1 MRYSVLPF
9 LYRIFPL
16 AGLSLLAVAVYWF
29 VQISEPAAP
38 EVQSKKPG
46 HTVDYLIEDFSASLL
61 NKEGGTHYRIQG
73 EKLIHYEDDGSYDA
87 LQPRLRGFFP
97 GQPEFTVR
105 ANFGTLSGDGEQ
117 AELFGNA
124 ELLRLPT
131 VGPPAR
137 EQLSARSEF
146 FRIFVNQDILETDQ
160 PIVLQN
166 GRSTVTANGAV
177 YNNVTRLMTLSGDVH
192 GTLPPALKK

>member
-16 AGLSLLAVAVYWF
+16 AVLSLLAVAVYWF
-29 VQISEPAAP
+29 VQTNQPAIP
-38 EVQSKKPG
+38 GVESKKPG
-46 HTVDYLIEDFSASLL
+46 HTADYLMEDFSASLL
-61 NKEGGTHYRIQG
+61 NKQGGTHYRIQG
-73 EKLIHYEDDGSYDA
+73 DKLIHYEDDGSYDA
-87 LQPRLRGFFP
+87 MQPRLRGFFP

-124 ELLRLPT
+124 ELVRLAA

-137 EQLSARSEF
+137 EQMSARSEF
-146 FRIFVNQDILETDQ
+146 FRVFVNKDILETDQ
-160 PIVLQN
+160 PIVLQS
-166 GRSTVTANGAV
+166 GRSMMQANGAV
-177 YNNVTRLMTLSGDVH
+177 YNNVTRVMTLNGDVH
-192 GTLPPALKK
+192 GTLPPT